1 MKDEAPMLRT
11 MGKQWLIMLP
21 FFYVSLSPIN
31 IQNLF
36 RLYLFADTLKLH
48 NIKSLI
54 ETLNLD

>member
-31 IQNLF
+31 ISKPVSVIF
-36 RLYLFADTLKLH
+36 VCRH
-48 NIKSLI
+48 IKTSQHK
-54 ETLNLD
+54 ELD